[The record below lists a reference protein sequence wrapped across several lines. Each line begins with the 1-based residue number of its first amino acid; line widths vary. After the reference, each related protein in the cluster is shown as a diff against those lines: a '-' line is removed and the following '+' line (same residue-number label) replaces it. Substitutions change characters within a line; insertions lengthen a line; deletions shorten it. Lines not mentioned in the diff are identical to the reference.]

1 MKEKIISFKKTH
13 PVIFAALA
21 ILIFDLFIVVVKLFY
36 SLENRENIQCMIRE
50 GVLTVFAVAMIFVAG
65 QAHIYKCGFKNLFRG
80 LWSGFIIIAIALLIT
95 PVYITDGISS
105 GAEFKSPVQIA
116 AFIIFVL
123 LVGAAEESVCRG
135 IATDVLIEK
144 FGKSK
149 GGIWLA
155 AVISGLFFGIFQIT
169 NLFSQSL
176 SETIIQVIGTSLTG
190 IFLSAIYIRH
200 RNIYTVMLLH
210 ALFDFTLMS
219 GDGFFK
225 GKYILT
231 PAVAAENYNFWFE
244 LGAAIAVQGVFVII
258 AFFIL
263 RPKIAK
269 RIAENNRNA

>member
-50 GVLTVFAVAMIFVAG
+50 GVLTVFAVAMIFATG
-65 QAHIYKCGFKNLFRG
+65 QAHIYKCGFKNLFKG

-135 IATDVLIEK
+135 IVTDVLIEK
-144 FGKSK
+144 LGKSK

-155 AVISGLFFGIFQIT
+155 AVISGLFFGIFHIT

-176 SETIIQVIGTSLTG
+176 SETFIQVIGTSLTG

-231 PAVAAENYNFWFE
+231 PAVATENYNFWFE
-244 LGAAIAVQGVFVII
+244 LGAAVAVQGVFVII

-263 RPKIAK
+263 RPKIAG
-269 RIAENNRNA
+269 RLAESNRNI